1 MSQHAD
7 PARLAAFEVLKAV
20 RVESAYS
27 NIALSNVLRARKLT
41 GGDAARTTDL
51 AAGTIRMA
59 GFLDDVIS
67 RCVDRDLDELD
78 ADVLDVLRLLSYDAL
93 VRGTP
98 AYAAVDA
105 GVTLA
110 RKVTGE
116 GPARF
121 VNAIGRKIASR
132 PIEDWRAAVAA
143 SFDDETARFAAMYSY
158 PRWIVS
164 GLRDALGDAPEE
176 LEALLQA
183 QNQPPRPVLV
193 ARPGASTVEEL
204 LDAAPS
210 QPGNWSPYAVVL
222 TGGSPGSIDAI
233 REGRAGAQDEGS
245 QLIALALADTPVT
258 SQTNTWVDL
267 AAGPGGKAAL
277 LGALGAQVDAR
288 LICVEPHQHRADL
301 VEQAL
306 VAIPGEHEVIQ
317 ADGRLAPIEPGSAD
331 RVLLD
336 APCSGL
342 GALRRRADSRWRR
355 DVDDLPQ
362 LVALQHELLNAAID
376 IAAPGGVIAYATCSP
391 LLAETSEVIA
401 AVLAERDDVEVLN
414 AADSL
419 PNVTDAADGQFV
431 RLWPHRH
438 GTDGMF
444 LALLRRR

>member
-1 MSQHAD
+1 VL
-7 PARLAAFEVLKAV
+7 RLV
-20 RVESAYS
+20 RAETAYS
-27 NIALSNVLRARKLT
+27 NIALSKVLRARKLT
-41 GGDAARTTDL
+41 GGDAARATDL

-67 RCVDRDLDELD
+67 RCVDRELDELD
-78 ADVLDVLRLLSYDAL
+78 ADVLDVLRLIAYDAL

-121 VNAIGRKIASR
+121 VNAIGRKIAAR
-132 PIEDWRAAVAA
+132 PIDDWRAAVAA
-143 SFDDETARFAAMYSY
+143 SYEDETARLAAMYSY
-158 PRWIVS
+158 PRWIVA
-164 GLRDALGDAPEE
+164 GLRDALGESGDE
-176 LEALLQA
+176 LESLLQA

-204 LDAAPS
+204 LAAVPS
-210 QPGNWSPYAVVL
+210 QPGRWSPYAVVL
-222 TGGSPGSIDAI
+222 TGGSPGSVDAI

-245 QLIALALADTPVT
+245 QLIALALANTAAE
-258 SQTNTWVDL
+258 SHTNVWVDL

-277 LGALGAQVDAR
+277 LAALGTHVGAR
-288 LICVEPHQHRADL
+288 LICVEPHEHRAEL

-306 VAIPGEHEVIQ
+306 AAIPGEHEVLV
-317 ADGRLAPIEPGSAD
+317 ADGRVAPIAAGSAD

-355 DVDDLPQ
+355 DVEDLPE
-362 LVALQHELLNAAID
+362 LVSLQRELLHAAID
-376 IAAPGGVIAYATCSP
+376 LTAPGGVIAYATCSP
-391 LLAETSEVIA
+391 LLAETSEVVE
-401 AVLAERDDVEVLN
+401 AVLAQRDDVEVLR
-414 AADSL
+414 AADAL
-419 PNVTDAADGQFV
+419 PDVTGAADGDYV